1 MRSHELCASAA
12 SDKHT
17 SDANGKGG
25 WSGMGGRKMDLLLIF
40 SFFRMNSRQ
49 NSSRSNAWKSTDS
62 PFHAG
67 RATAGLLGRA
77 MLWSFETGPEERVWC
92 LLNLEHTYEF
102 SLWKTHS
109 FPLKFTSGIIPE
121 RNQRA
126 NKIRVPLTKKTVLSN
141 FHTAEKLRI
150 THYRV

>member
-67 RATAGLLGRA
+67 RAPGASDAVVIRDRA
-77 MLWSFETGPEERVWC
+77 RGA
-92 LLNLEHTYEF
+92 
-102 SLWKTHS
+102 SL
-109 FPLKFTSGIIPE
+109 
-121 RNQRA
+121 
-126 NKIRVPLTKKTVLSN
+126 VPP
-141 FHTAEKLRI
+141 
-150 THYRV
+150 